1 MMIPVKSVGQ
11 AGVFILFLVIS
22 FAPQQLLSQTNKPL
36 LKRVQDRL
44 NLVKNYRA
52 EGTLFTDVS
61 FIKIPESKISILY
74 KNPDKF
80 KIRKQEGIAVVPK
93 GGVSI
98 NLSSLIG
105 GSNYTAVD
113 AGKATIAGLP
123 VAVIKLLPLD
133 ENSDIVLSTL
143 YIDEKEAVVRKVKTT
158 TKTNGSYEME
168 FFYKRYK
175 EWGLPDKVI
184 FLFDTKDYKLPKG
197 VTFEYET
204 GERPESKPSSGQ
216 GRIEVRYNSYIINKG
231 IPDQEFE

>member
-1 MMIPVKSVGQ
+1 MMLFVKSIGQ
-11 AGVFILFLVIS
+11 AGIFIALLVIS
-22 FAPQQLLSQTNKPL
+22 FSPLELHSQTNNPL

-52 EGTLFTDVS
+52 EGTLITNVS
-61 FIKIPESKISILY
+61 FIKIPESKISVLF

-80 KIRKQEGIAVVPK
+80 KIKKQEGIAIVPK
-93 GGVSI
+93 GGVTI
-98 NLSSLIG
+98 NLNSLIG

-113 AGKATIAGLP
+113 AGQSTVGGQP
-123 VAVIKLLPLD
+123 VAVVKLLPLD

-143 YIDEKEAVVRKVKTT
+143 YIDQVEAVVRKAKTT

-168 FFYKRYK
+168 FTYNKFRQ
-175 EWGLPDKVI
+175 WGLPDKVI

-204 GERPESKPSSGQ
+204 GEQNAPKPSSGQ
-216 GRIEVRYNSYIINKG
+216 GRIEIRYNSYTINKG

>member
-1 MMIPVKSVGQ
+1 M
-11 AGVFILFLVIS
+11 
-22 FAPQQLLSQTNKPL
+22 
-36 LKRVQDRL
+36 

-52 EGTLFTDVS
+52 EGTLYTDVS
-61 FIKIPESKISILY
+61 FIKIPESKISVLF

-80 KIRKQEGIAVVPK
+80 KIRKQEGIAIVPK

-113 AGKATIAGLP
+113 AGQSTIGGQP

-143 YIDEKEAVVRKVKTT
+143 YIDPNDAVVRKAKTT
-158 TKTNGSYEME
+158 TKTNGSYEIE
-168 FFYKRYK
+168 FTYNKYRQ
-175 EWGLPDKVI
+175 WGLPDKVI
-184 FLFDTKDYKLPKG
+184 FLFDAKDYKLPKG

-204 GERPESKPSSGQ
+204 GEQGSSKPASGQ
-216 GRIEVRYNSYIINKG
+216 GRIEIRYNSYTINKG
-231 IPDQEFE
+231 ISDKEFE